1 MKFSTKTTYGLRS
14 MINLAKKFGQ
24 GSVPLSMIARE
35 EDISQKYLERLF
47 SKLKKSNLIFAE
59 KGTNGGYTL
68 AQKPEKISI
77 LEIVNALEGKLSL
90 FHCLS
95 ENEDVACNL
104 KCNCGATEVLLKVQ
118 QAINDTLKKTKL
130 SDLV

>member
-24 GSVPLSMIARE
+24 GSVPLSMIAKE
-35 EDISQKYLERLF
+35 ESISQKYLEKIF
-47 SKLKKSNLIFAE
+47 SRLKKSDLIIAE
-59 KGTNGGYTL
+59 KGISGGYVL
-68 AQKPEKISI
+68 SQKPEKISI
-77 LEIVNALEGKLSL
+77 LEIVNALEGKLAL

-95 ENEDVACNL
+95 ENEDVVCNL
-104 KCNCGATEVLLKVQ
+104 KYNCGATEVLFKVQ
-118 QAINDTLKKTKL
+118 QAINGTLKKIKL